1 MALRKC
7 WLLAAE
13 EVVPPPLET
22 VVVVAGPLPKWAS
35 GLEWS

>member
-13 EVVPPPLET
+13 EVVPPLET
-22 VVVVAGPLPKWAS
+22 AVVAAGPLPKWAS